1 MFHHG
6 SMWLPLGCGPGRPA
20 DEAVD
25 CVAALWLVQRELVAP
40 SVKFVAAILQPIWP
54 RDQYLTPAR
63 GAHFV
68 GSVSVDKLPAAHGVG
83 AKSSTNLDD
92 HCLLISGRDRDLLTR
107 WWDHRY
113 LPSGHPHLDHRTV
126 ELRPSACD
134 TARASRQDRSA
145 GGAIIASP
153 VSARMIRAPRPKV
166 TYAHSQSSAT
176 TMRERKPM
184 RK

>member
-20 DEAVD
+20 DEAVE

-40 SVKFVAAILQPIWP
+40 SVKFVAAILQPVWP

-68 GSVSVDKLPAAHGVG
+68 GSVPVDKLPAAHGVG

-92 HCLLISGRDRDLLTR
+92 HCLLITGCDRDLLTR
-107 WWDHRY
+107 WVGSP
-113 LPSGHPHLDHRTV
+113 LPPIRPAVYEARCARTV
-126 ELRPSACD
+126 
-134 TARASRQDRSA
+134 
-145 GGAIIASP
+145 
-153 VSARMIRAPRPKV
+153 
-166 TYAHSQSSAT
+166 
-176 TMRERKPM
+176 
-184 RK
+184 